1 MKKCR
6 WFPSQIYGCQPAGG
20 GCRPRACLGSYRL
33 TRGSLLMEGLRTGN
47 PEAGSWGWNRHLD
60 IDRYGVRSNSLT
72 TGFAGRGK
80 WGLTRAIW
88 LTWTLS
94 GKWDYSTFQ
103 RKAVFTLKH
112 FSLSLSLS
120 PSLSSKPGLCLLSG
134 GSKPMSRWEKLFCNR
149 FWRLLASA
157 KNCRCG
163 SFNSALAKHKPALQ
177 RSMHL
182 EMLMAENQKP

>member
-103 RKAVFTLKH
+103 RKAVFIYWNTLH
-112 FSLSLSLS
+112 FSLSLPFSVSQLKTRPLSLIRRI
-120 PSLSSKPGLCLLSG
+120 KV
-134 GSKPMSRWEKLFCNR
+134 KEQVEKLFCNR
-149 FWRLLASA
+149 L
-157 KNCRCG
+157 
-163 SFNSALAKHKPALQ
+163 
-177 RSMHL
+177 
-182 EMLMAENQKP
+182 